1 MVCRGC
7 VILLGLLCWMKEGV
21 STTTTEQ
28 STVIGERSS
37 TINVSQTSSFQYS
50 TSFLS
55 TSQGL
60 TIQSSSGTGT
70 FQSTPGITTVQ
81 PCVPPCINRGKCDNT
96 TCVCDMYFAGETCE
110 IINMTAV
117 NVSPSSR
124 TVMFDWGRDVRF
136 NNYWF
141 LYTTNENDT
150 SKWETQ
156 EVFRWKTERSL
167 LMVHLEPQTGY
178 TICIVSNEYL
188 ENITRFNRTI
198 SKTSKD
204 MDCVVTKT
212 KDPVGRQYN
221 IIFYVTLAYI
231 IAVPVVLAILRL
243 VTSIR
248 TQKEEE
254 DDKVK
259 TEDELTEQL
268 EMKQPVMQEN
278 KELQAEERQEEEQNK
293 GTLTKF

>member
-81 PCVPPCINRGKCDNT
+81 PCIPPCINRGHCENT
-96 TCVCDMYFAGETCE
+96 TCVCGIYFAGETCE

-124 TVMFDWGRDVRF
+124 TVMFDWDGDVRF

-156 EVFRWKTERSL
+156 EVFRWKNERRL
-167 LMVHLEPQTGY
+167 LMVHLVPQTGY

-188 ENITRFNRTI
+188 ENITRFNKSIT
-198 SKTSKD
+198 KTFKD
-204 MDCVVTKT
+204 IDCVSIKT

-254 DDKVK
+254 DKVK

-278 KELQAEERQEEEQNK
+278 KELQAEEPQEEEQNK